1 MPSISRQAGAHD
13 IRDHFQVI
21 HPAEHSELHSR
32 LKEDQDRGT
41 IEGALDQ
48 LSEALQHTAIEGVDL
63 SGRPK
68 NLYGVMKKMHDKKKA
83 VDQVYDVRALRIIVQ
98 SKSDCYA
105 VLREVRFLLLFLI
118 IAVLFPSIDGSP
130 SRGIISSILRFL
142 YPSSCITSLVWKICS
157 VF

>member
-1 MPSISRQAGAHD
+1 MLIQTVNLPSMSWQAGAHD
-13 IRDHFQVI
+13 SWSFQVI

-105 VLREVRFLLLFLI
+105 VLREVRFFV
-118 IAVLFPSIDGSP
+118 A
-130 SRGIISSILRFL
+130 SSYCR
-142 YPSSCITSLVWKICS
+142 CS
-157 VF
+157 FSKY